1 MRIHRDGEPEVVPAL
16 DEQRSAAPLVIHTKL
31 AVGRADDPLE
41 READHMADLVT
52 RALRSNGPFG
62 SRDVDESTVGAT
74 KRIAR
79 SSVAD
84 RESDHLESDHLSRSL
99 RVEALTTGVDA
110 LVQRV
115 DPPVAPEVHEPQQA
129 VPVPVAPVAGAHEA
143 VSADPSTVAS
153 VRSAVASESV
163 STADGAAKFLAA
175 RVAELKG
182 LGLSSSV
189 PDQAG
194 LIPVLAA
201 DMKRKDQQLPESD
214 RKNLDDDGWTAAA
227 SSQIL
232 GNQTTAL
239 TTSDDRYTEIVG
251 GEKFDEL
258 HEFIH
263 ICSAPGGESALMGFK
278 LQVNEGAI
286 NYFSELAAPKAE
298 VSVVTRYATETD
310 IVTRL
315 VNLAGPK
322 GLSKLYDATFK
333 GDIDGFFAEVGKQYV
348 ANKKFKGF
356 AEKTWTAEQAGEAFK
371 NEARKWGTKWIQD
384 RT

>member
-1 MRIHRDGEPEVVPAL
+1 MRIHREVKPEALPAL
-16 DEQRSAAPLVIHTKL
+16 DEQRSGAPLVVQTKL

-41 READHMADLVT
+41 RDADHTADLVM

-62 SRDVDESTVGAT
+62 SHDVEEPADGAT
-74 KRIAR
+74 RRIAR
-79 SSVAD
+79 SSVAGSESD
-84 RESDHLESDHLSRSL
+84 SESDHPSRSL
-99 RVEALTTGVDA
+99 QASALTTGTDA
-110 LVQRV
+110 LIRRV
-115 DPPVAPEVHEPQQA
+115 DTPVASNVHEPQQA
-129 VPVPVAPVAGAHEA
+129 APVTVAPITGAHEA
-143 VSADPSTVAS
+143 VSADPITVAS
-153 VRSAVASESV
+153 VRSAVASKSV
-163 STADGAAKFLAA
+163 STADDAAAFLAA

-189 PDQAG
+189 PNQAG

-201 DMKRKDQQLPESD
+201 DMKRKDQQLPESE

-239 TTSDDRYTEIVG
+239 TTSDDRYTEIAG

-286 NYFSELAAPKAE
+286 NYFSQLAAAKAG
-298 VSVVTRYATETD
+298 VSVVARYTTETD

-315 VNLAGPK
+315 VKLAGPN
-322 GLSKLYDATFK
+322 GPSKLYDATFK

-356 AEKTWTAEQAGEAFK
+356 SEKSWTAEQAGAAFK
-371 NEARKWGTKWIQD
+371 DEARKWGTKFIQD